1 LSIQPTLAT
10 GQGSFSVARCDV
22 NSSLAMTAALRGRE
36 LLPSRIAI
44 ASDEALDCYL
54 ERLALANELPPPQ
67 MMRLLTRP
75 EEGRAPSS
83 AFLVVKPDPAITARI
98 ARLGGMRIPSL
109 EGATL
114 MRFGDGL
121 PLRLD
126 GLDPCQ
132 RHSFRQVVTQGWF
145 PPFGSQACPLCLAH
159 DGIWRVE
166 WRLPIVAVCVKH
178 GVFLTT
184 RCTGCGMRFRTRR
197 HSPLRPQ
204 LGHEQPCG
212 NPVGLR
218 DPCQHPVIAHSVEAA
233 AESVVDAACVVRR
246 ALARQP
252 VRMLGRQSDPQTYL
266 AELRHLA
273 TLLLHLLSRQ
283 GTTFLVDWA
292 GDMHVEAIQRTTQ
305 CRGPR
310 WGISPP
316 QSALARGQ
324 VLAESHGILCEIG
337 ADEAAIRL
345 SRWLSL
351 IADVGNG
358 PRGWLLNRTT
368 RTATM
373 ERLVDAAVAERHHV
387 GRRLDRMRS
396 DPTLPTTAIPQLI
409 DVDIYREYFREML
422 GGYEWTGRLYVS
434 LCVVRTVTASTN
446 WSDAAAHIGLD
457 PAIGIRTARA
467 ASNRM
472 RVTPTTLADA
482 VERAKRV
489 LPYDRNFRQRES
501 RVRAL
506 AQGSSAWY
514 ESWRISMSP
523 ARRHSSL
530 PSAVTWMWCDA
541 AQGSLDTSPAWGGPP
556 PRAAKV
562 AYRAFRDRLPSS
574 AQDALRSIAL
584 SGLPD

>member
-1 LSIQPTLAT
+1 MLA
-10 GQGSFSVARCDV
+10 S
-22 NSSLAMTAALRGRE
+22 N
-36 LLPSRIAI
+36 
-44 ASDEALDCYL
+44 EALDCYL
-54 ERLALANELPPPQ
+54 ERLAAANELPPPQ

-75 EEGRAPSS
+75 EDGPALSS
-83 AFLVVKPDPAITARI
+83 AFLMVKPEPSITTRI
-98 ARLGGMRIPSL
+98 ASLGGVRISSL
-109 EGATL
+109 ESATL

-126 GLDPCQ
+126 GLDPRR

-145 PPFGSQACPLCLAH
+145 PPFGSQACPLCLAD

-166 WRLPIVAVCVKH
+166 WRLPIVPVCIKH

-184 RCTGCGMRFRTRR
+184 RCAGCGRRFRTRR

-218 DPCQHPVIAHSVEAA
+218 DPCRHPVIAHPVDAA
-233 AESVVDAACVVRR
+233 AASVVDAARVARR
-246 ALARQP
+246 ALAKQP

-283 GTTFLVDWA
+283 ESAFRVDWA
-292 GDMHVEAIQRTTQ
+292 SEIHGEALERTTQ
-305 CRGPR
+305 RRGPR

-316 QSALARGQ
+316 QNALVRGQ
-324 VLAESHGILCEIG
+324 VLAESHAILSEVG
-337 ADEAAIRL
+337 PEQAAIRL

-351 IADVGNG
+351 IADIANG

-387 GRRLDRMRS
+387 GRRLVRMRR
-396 DPTLPTTAIPQLI
+396 DPTLQATAIPQQI
-409 DVDIYREYFREML
+409 DVDIYRKYFREML

-434 LCVVRTVTASTN
+434 LCVVRTVAHTAN
-446 WSDAAAHIGLD
+446 WSDAAVHIGLE
-457 PAIGIRTARA
+457 PAIGTRTARA
-467 ASNRM
+467 ASHRM
-472 RVTPTTLADA
+472 RVTPTTFADA
-482 VERAKRV
+482 VERVRCA
-489 LPYDRNFRQRES
+489 LPRDRNFRRREA

-506 AQGSSAWY
+506 AHRSSAWY
-514 ESWRISMSP
+514 DAWRTSMSP

-530 PSAVTWMWCDA
+530 PSAVTWMWCEV
-541 AQGSLDTSPAWGGPP
+541 AQGSLETSPAWNRPP
-556 PRAAKV
+556 MRAAKV
-562 AYRAFRDRLPSS
+562 AYRAFRDRLPVP
-574 AQDALRSIAL
+574 AQDALRSLVL
-584 SGLPD
+584 SDSPT